1 MSPGS
6 VRSALPGGSTV
17 KPSVFVIHVLSLHRG
32 ASCSTHHTLKI
43 FSLFQLLNHV
53 RLFATPWT
61 AACQASMSNTYSQ
74 SLLKLMSVESVTPSN
89 HLILVV
95 PFSSYLPYFPAPGSF
110 SMSQFFASGGQSM
123 GASTSIQ

>member
-1 MSPGS
+1 MSPES

-32 ASCSTHHTLKI
+32 ASCSTYHILKI
-43 FSLFQLLNHV
+43 LSLFQLLSHV

-74 SLLKLMSVESVTPSN
+74 SVLKLMSVESVTPSN

-95 PFSSYLPYFPAPGSF
+95 PFSSYLQSFPAPGSF
-110 SMSQFFASGGQSM
+110 PMSWFFASGGQSM
-123 GASTSIQ
+123 RAST